1 MTPNKPKES
10 TDHSNSEP
18 DKSEEFEKFE
28 DFSKR
33 MGSLTREELDSILE
47 KEKKEK
53 AATRKT
59 RRN

>member
-1 MTPNKPKES
+1 MMEPKPKES
-10 TDHSNSEP
+10 TDQSNSGNEP
-18 DKSEEFEKFE
+18 SEEFKNFE
-28 DFSKR
+28 EFSKR
-33 MGSLTREELDSILE
+33 IGSLTREELDAILE